1 MLCLTV
7 FQKAFLRQ
15 QWNDWIQKDK
25 ALVVNEIYIR
35 ATQTP
40 HEHHWKWTCL
50 FVSIVG
56 GETFLATRSC
66 TVTIQ
71 IVYYLTF
78 TVSRNRLPSDDT
90 IRNVYT
96 DLIDATSAHCFSSPI
111 VLQPSINS
119 RWHRTNGE
127 RRTQCMTIWSNVR
140 STLWLDPMWRS
151 NDSTQLYSHH
161 WMCAVIG
168 TPHRIQS

>member
-78 TVSRNRLPSDDT
+78 TVFCFEGPETGYRLTIPSET
-90 IRNVYT
+90 YT
-96 DLIDATSAHCFSSPI
+96 LI
-111 VLQPSINS
+111 
-119 RWHRTNGE
+119 
-127 RRTQCMTIWSNVR
+127 
-140 STLWLDPMWRS
+140 
-151 NDSTQLYSHH
+151 
-161 WMCAVIG
+161 
-168 TPHRIQS
+168 